1 MSIILVWGVIL
12 FGAAQLLA
20 PVLSKIFV
28 GYNTGLYAM
37 TLHGFRVYAIAFL
50 IIGINIFGSSF
61 FTALNNGHHGPDTS
75 TLVRDQRYLECD
87 QHCGGADTYHDHYI
101 FRPSERQVSLP
112 VRQSLSNV

>member
-61 FTALNNGHHGPDTS
+61 FTALNNGLIS
-75 TLVRDQRYLECD
+75 AVISFLRTLV
-87 QHCGGADTYHDHYI
+87 
-101 FRPSERQVSLP
+101 FQVIMVLTLP
-112 VRQSLSNV
+112 LYV